1 MYFDYDKFDTSA
13 NNRAP
18 HVAWLRLHHYI
29 HQQFK
34 LIDNKGVNA
43 LRVTSQGCFTLEVI
57 YRKQAWNSPTVI
69 DRVAFT
75 LHEETPCSI
84 DVALVYSGDA
94 VYSASVNKGSPEGVP
109 EWITLPEWISLT
121 AGLNAVYELLC
132 TKKYRVERWCLRP
145 YHGDMYFEETSPDS
159 DEVME
164 FACSMFGNNAVE
176 QITAFAKDAPGEIQ
190 RQCKK
195 LIELSP
201 AQRNRIPY
209 VSAVTGRIVMATKV
223 SADCRW
229 ITRQI
234 CTVQDLIQ
242 VLSPNYFSVPVRDGM
257 ITVAFRESD
266 GITYR
271 QYRVAKT
278 YAACKIYGALKMV
291 YEYRSHDTE
300 YETHKEGCLFVMASD
315 RFEVT
320 EDIDLS
326 ALSFY
331 IKELL
336 RSRDFNPKPV
346 PYAVY
351 QKCAAE
357 FKLAQK
363 LLDIR
368 VVYSNDEMHALTNI
382 LTLSEP
388 GVPLSM
394 LAPHPVAYALPGV
407 RTAYEGNEGN
417 EGD

>member
-57 YRKQAWNSPTVI
+57 YRKQAWNSPAVI
-69 DRVAFT
+69 DRVSFT
-75 LHEETPCSI
+75 LHEEQGPCII
-84 DVALVYSGDA
+84 DVARVYSGDA
-94 VYSASVNKGSPEGVP
+94 VYSASVNKGSPEGVL
-109 EWITLPEWISLT
+109 EWITLT

-145 YHGDMYFEETSPDS
+145 YHGDMYFEETSPDG
-159 DEVME
+159 EVTE

-176 QITAFAKDAPGEIQ
+176 QITVFAKDAPGEIQ

-201 AQRNRIPY
+201 SQRNRITH
-209 VSAVTGRIVMATKV
+209 VSTAGRRTVMAKKC
-223 SADCRW
+223 ADDCRW

-242 VLSPNYFSVPVRDGM
+242 VLSPNYFIVPVQEGL
-257 ITVAFRESD
+257 ITAAFREAD

-278 YAACKIYGALKMV
+278 YAACKSYGALKMV
-291 YEYRSHDTE
+291 YEYRSHDTD
-300 YETHKEGCLFVMASD
+300 YEPHKEGRLFVMTSD
-315 RFEVT
+315 RFDVT

-331 IKELL
+331 IRELL
-336 RSRDFNPKPV
+336 RSRDFNPEPV
-346 PYAVY
+346 VFAVY
-351 QKCAAE
+351 QKYLAE
-357 FKLAQK
+357 FQLAQR
-363 LLDIR
+363 LLGIR
-368 VVYSNDEMHALTNI
+368 VVYSNDELHALTNI

-388 GVPLSM
+388 GVPLST
-394 LAPHPVAYALPGV
+394 LAPHPIAYDLPGV
-407 RTAYEGNEGN
+407 RTAYEGYEGN
-417 EGD
+417 EGA

>member
-1 MYFDYDKFDTSA
+1 MYIDYDKFDTSA
-13 NNRAP
+13 SNRAP

-69 DRVAFT
+69 DRVSFT
-75 LHEETPCSI
+75 LHEEQGPCII
-84 DVALVYSGDA
+84 DVARLYSGDA
-94 VYSASVNKGSPEGVP
+94 VYSACVP
-109 EWITLPEWISLT
+109 EWITLT
-121 AGLNAVYELLC
+121 AGLNAMYELLC

-145 YHGDMYFEETSPDS
+145 YWGDMCFEETSPDG
-159 DEVME
+159 DTVTE
-164 FACSMFGNNAVE
+164 FTYSMFGNNAVE

-201 AQRNRIPY
+201 SQRNRITH
-209 VSAVTGRIVMATKV
+209 VSTAGRRTVMATKCV
-223 SADCRW
+223 ADNRW

-242 VLSPNYFSVPVRDGM
+242 MLSPNYFSVPVHDGM

-291 YEYRSHDTE
+291 YEYRSHETD
-300 YETHKEGCLFVMASD
+300 YEPHKEGCLFVMTSD

-320 EDIDLS
+320 EDIDLH
-326 ALSFY
+326 ALNFY
-331 IKELL
+331 LKELL
-336 RSRDFNPKPV
+336 RSRDLNPEPV
-346 PYAVY
+346 VFAVY

-368 VVYSNDEMHALTNI
+368 TVYSNDEMHALTNI

-407 RTAYEGNEGN
+407 RTAYEGNEGA
-417 EGD
+417 

>member
-18 HVAWLRLHHYI
+18 HVAWLRLHHYV

-34 LIDNKGVNA
+34 LIDNKGANA

-69 DRVAFT
+69 DRVSFT

-94 VYSASVNKGSPEGVP
+94 VYSASVNNGSTEGVP
-109 EWITLPEWISLT
+109 ELISLT
-121 AGLNAVYELLC
+121 AGLNAMYELLC

-164 FACSMFGNNAVE
+164 FACSMSGNNAVE
-176 QITAFAKDAPGEIQ
+176 QIAVFAKDAPGEIQ

-201 AQRNRIPY
+201 AQRNRITH
-209 VSAVTGRIVMATKV
+209 VSTAGRRTFVMATKV

-242 VLSPNYFSVPVRDGM
+242 VLSPNYFSVPVHDGM

-271 QYRVAKT
+271 QYHVAKT

-300 YETHKEGCLFVMASD
+300 YETHKEGCLFVMTSD

-331 IKELL
+331 IEELL

-368 VVYSNDEMHALTNI
+368 AVYSNNEMHALTNI

-407 RTAYEGNEGN
+407 RTAYEGNEG
-417 EGD
+417 D

>member
-57 YRKQAWNSPTVI
+57 YRKQEWNSPAVI
-69 DRVAFT
+69 DRVSFT
-75 LHEETPCSI
+75 LHEEQGPCII
-84 DVALVYSGDA
+84 DVARVYSGDA
-94 VYSASVNKGSPEGVP
+94 VYSASVNKGSPEGVL
-109 EWITLPEWISLT
+109 EWITLT

-145 YHGDMYFEETSPDS
+145 YHGDMYFEETSPDG
-159 DEVME
+159 DGVME
-164 FACSMFGNNAVE
+164 FACSMSGKRAVDE
-176 QITAFAKDAPGEIQ
+176 IAVFAKGAPGEIR

-201 AQRNRIPY
+201 SQRNRITH
-209 VSAVTGRIVMATKV
+209 VSTAGRRTVMAKKC
-223 SADCRW
+223 ADDCRW

-242 VLSPNYFSVPVRDGM
+242 VLSPNYFIVPVQEGL
-257 ITVAFRESD
+257 ITAAFREAD

-278 YAACKIYGALKMV
+278 YAACKSYGALELV
-291 YEYRSHDTE
+291 YEYRSHDTD
-300 YETHKEGCLFVMASD
+300 YEPHKEGRLFVMTSD
-315 RFEVT
+315 RFDVT

-331 IKELL
+331 IRELL
-336 RSRDFNPKPV
+336 RSRDFNPEPV
-346 PYAVY
+346 VFAVY
-351 QKCAAE
+351 QKYLAE
-357 FKLAQK
+357 FQLAQR
-363 LLDIR
+363 LLGIR
-368 VVYSNDEMHALTNI
+368 VVYSNDELHALTNI

-388 GVPLSM
+388 GVPLST
-394 LAPHPVAYALPGV
+394 LAPHPIVYDLPGV
-407 RTAYEGNEGN
+407 RTAYEGYEGN
-417 EGD
+417 EGA

>member
-1 MYFDYDKFDTSA
+1 MYLDYDKFDTSS
-13 NNRAP
+13 NNRAS

-34 LIDNKGVNA
+34 LIDSKGVNA

-69 DRVAFT
+69 DMVSFT

-84 DVALVYSGDA
+84 DVARVYSGNA

-109 EWITLPEWISLT
+109 EWVTLPEWITLT
-121 AGLNAVYELLC
+121 AGLNAMYKLLS

-145 YHGDMYFEETSPDS
+145 YWGDMYFEETSPDG
-159 DEVME
+159 DTVTE
-164 FACSMFGNNAVE
+164 FTCSMFGNNAVE

-201 AQRNRIPY
+201 AQRNRITH
-209 VSAVTGRIVMATKV
+209 VSTAGRRTVMATKV
-223 SADCRW
+223 SEDCRW

-242 VLSPNYFSVPVRDGM
+242 VLSPHYFSVPVHDGM

-271 QYRVAKT
+271 QYHVAKT

-291 YEYRSHDTE
+291 YEYRSSDTTD
-300 YETHKEGCLFVMASD
+300 YEPHKEGCLFVMTPD

-331 IKELL
+331 IGELL
-336 RSRDFNPKPV
+336 SSRYFNPKPV
-346 PYAVY
+346 PFAVY

-368 VVYSNDEMHALTNI
+368 TVYSNNEMHALTNI

-407 RTAYEGNEGN
+407 RTAYEGNEGV
-417 EGD
+417 

>member
-75 LHEETPCSI
+75 LHEEQGPCII
-84 DVALVYSGDA
+84 DVARLYSGDA
-94 VYSASVNKGSPEGVP
+94 VYSVSVNKGSPEGVP
-109 EWITLPEWISLT
+109 EWITLT
-121 AGLNAVYELLC
+121 AGLNAMYELLC

-145 YHGDMYFEETSPDS
+145 YWGDMCFEETSPDG
-159 DEVME
+159 DTVTE
-164 FACSMFGNNAVE
+164 FTYSMFGNNAVE
-176 QITAFAKDAPGEIQ
+176 QITVFAKDAPGEIQ

-201 AQRNRIPY
+201 SQRNRITH
-209 VSAVTGRIVMATKV
+209 VSTAGRRTVMATKV

-242 VLSPNYFSVPVRDGM
+242 VLSPNYFIVPVQEGL

-291 YEYRSHDTE
+291 YEYRSSDTTD
-300 YETHKEGCLFVMASD
+300 YEPHKEGCLFVMTSD

-336 RSRDFNPKPV
+336 RSRDFNPEPV
-346 PYAVY
+346 VFAVY

-368 VVYSNDEMHALTNI
+368 TVYSNDEMHALTNI

-407 RTAYEGNEGN
+407 RTAYEGNEGA
-417 EGD
+417 

>member
-1 MYFDYDKFDTSA
+1 MYLDYDKFDTRA

-34 LIDNKGVNA
+34 LIDNKGANA

-69 DRVAFT
+69 DKVSFT
-75 LHEETPCSI
+75 LHEEQGPCII
-84 DVALVYSGDA
+84 DVARLYSGDA

-109 EWITLPEWISLT
+109 EVITLT

-145 YHGDMYFEETSPDS
+145 YWGDMCFEETSPDG
-159 DEVME
+159 DTVTE
-164 FACSMFGNNAVE
+164 FTYSMFGDNAVE

-201 AQRNRIPY
+201 AQRNRITH
-209 VSAVTGRIVMATKV
+209 VSTAGRRTVMATKV
-223 SADCRW
+223 SADYRW
-229 ITRQI
+229 ITRHI

-242 VLSPNYFSVPVRDGM
+242 VLSPHYFIVPVHDGV

-271 QYRVAKT
+271 QYRVATT

-291 YEYRSHDTE
+291 YEYRSSDTTD
-300 YETHKEGCLFVMASD
+300 YEPHKEGCLFVMTSD

-331 IKELL
+331 IEELL

-368 VVYSNDEMHALTNI
+368 TVYSNNEMHALTNI

-388 GVPLSM
+388 GVPMSM

-407 RTAYEGNEGN
+407 RTAYEGNEGA
-417 EGD
+417 